1 MRMDSSGITS
11 VPGIRVGHYTDRR
24 NATGCTVV
32 LCEDGAVGGVD
43 VRGSAPGTRETD
55 LLSPTAMV
63 DRVHA
68 VLLSGGS
75 AFGLAAATGVV
86 EYLEEK
92 GVGIEFGSA
101 TIPIVPAAILF
112 DLGLVTHKVRPDAR
126 AGRLA
131 CESASSGPFDKLR
144 IAEGSV
150 GAGTGATVGKLL
162 GRDRCVKGGIGT
174 ASVDLG
180 DGLIVGAIVAVN
192 AVGGVVDPETG
203 QIVAGP
209 LADDGVTI
217 HNARAERAMLD
228 SMKLITD
235 PEYRESR
242 TRPGENT
249 TIGVIATNATLTK
262 AQANKLASVG
272 HDGLAMAVR
281 PAHLMSDGDTLF
293 ALSTRQQLKD
303 FAELS
308 RGAAHDDGS
317 VNMNR
322 LCAAAAVC
330 VSRAIVRAVRKAT
343 GVGGVKA
350 VSELG
355 LGTKKMTTGEAA
367 VILRQMYDRG
377 RRLGEVSSYLH
388 LFGIKYADE
397 LSNLSLPEVVKRAD
411 IPSSYPTEIYKGM
424 KLSKYVEI
432 KQGVEL

>member
-1 MRMDSSGITS
+1 MSSPGITS
-11 VPGIRVGHYTDRR
+11 VPGIRVGHYTDRQ

-86 EYLEEK
+86 EYLEER
-92 GVGIEFGSA
+92 GVGIEFGNA

-112 DLGLVTHKVRPDAR
+112 DLGMVTHKVRPDAA
-126 AGRLA
+126 AGRRA
-131 CESASSGPFDKLR
+131 CEAASSCTVT
-144 IAEGSV
+144 EGSA
-150 GAGTGATVGKLL
+150 GAGTGATVAKLL
-162 GRDRCVKGGIGT
+162 GRDRSVKGGIGT
-174 ASVDLG
+174 ASVHLG
-180 DGLIVGAIVAVN
+180 DGLTVGAIVAVN
-192 AVGGVVDPETG
+192 AVGGVVDPETAE
-203 QIVAGP
+203 IVAGP
-209 LADDGVTI
+209 LSSDGVT
-217 HNARAERAMLD
+217 MLD

-235 PEYRESR
+235 PAYEEAH

-249 TIGVIATNATLTK
+249 TIGVIATNAELTK

-293 ALSTRQQLKD
+293 ALSTRQ
-303 FAELS
+303 
-308 RGAAHDDGS
+308 HDGP

-322 LCAAAAVC
+322 LCAAAVVC

-343 GVGGVKA
+343 EIGGVKA
-350 VSELG
+350 ASELN
-355 LGTKKMTTGEAA
+355 E
-367 VILRQMYDRG
+367 
-377 RRLGEVSSYLH
+377 
-388 LFGIKYADE
+388 
-397 LSNLSLPEVVKRAD
+397 
-411 IPSSYPTEIYKGM
+411 
-424 KLSKYVEI
+424 
-432 KQGVEL
+432 